1 MGLFVVCGWLFPR
14 LRTLH
19 VLQIAFPLGGW
30 YQYVLTS
37 RQLLITSMFATITVT
52 TNQFI
57 NSVDSLTTFWLRALF
72 FYYQVVVII
81 HLYQY

>member
-1 MGLFVVCGWLFPR
+1 MVTNNSPAVMGLFVVCGWLFPR
-14 LRTLH
+14 LRTLN
-19 VLQIAFPLGGW
+19 VLQIAFPLGGL

-57 NSVDSLTTFWLRALF
+57 NSVDSLTTF
-72 FYYQVVVII
+72 
-81 HLYQY
+81 